1 MVGRVG
7 IRLLPRIEARR
18 RRREA
23 QGRAGRRASAVQDN
37 GELPNERTQDTGMG
51 QRRLRFQ
58 EIRESGIHAE
68 EFGYDGLMGGQF
80 PAYYNVT
87 QPNHSRV
94 GEGGE
99 A

>member
-1 MVGRVG
+1 
-7 IRLLPRIEARR
+7 
-18 RRREA
+18 
-23 QGRAGRRASAVQDN
+23 
-37 GELPNERTQDTGMG
+37 MG